1 MMKVD
6 YYLLLQCDW
15 HLITKKKHTSPSYFR
30 FDIKPWIFLTLGFSA
45 DVSGLGSKTR
55 TGWPG
60 SGTVVETL
68 KLKSSWHVLIDDLY
82 TSWSIN
88 FQSFSVWNQISFFWS
103 SFSCSRDWWVELSSH
118 SPALGAFGY
127 PPPDAAVYHA
137 LATRSAGLPGKTT
150 PKWTVFFF
158 LLVFSISILWWW
170 VHNCL
175 KIFGSG
181 FFFVLAAAC
190 CRAMAFPIWRM
201 LLSGPVGVCLGWN
214 HASYIQSPFSW
225 ANKIMDQVT
234 LWLGLDSG
242 NPGVVNMKVSMWWKP
257 W

>member
-1 MMKVD
+1 MEFVFLFPQLQFKNIPYASICWNLSWICGYFCDMMKVD

-158 LLVFSISILWWW
+158 CLFSVSQYFDDGSI
-170 VHNCL
+170 
-175 KIFGSG
+175 I
-181 FFFVLAAAC
+181 A
-190 CRAMAFPIWRM
+190 
-201 LLSGPVGVCLGWN
+201 
-214 HASYIQSPFSW
+214 
-225 ANKIMDQVT
+225 
-234 LWLGLDSG
+234 
-242 NPGVVNMKVSMWWKP
+242 
-257 W
+257 